1 MKHDFIDHHRVGS
14 SLIHKLDPRAKLLI
28 MLLYIAAVI
37 ILPLKLEISYIF
49 LGVLP
54 IILALLSEVSFWHYL
69 TKLLKMYPMIFFL
82 FVFIPFLPAD
92 QDISYRF
99 GLINIYSKGL
109 GKFFYMNAK
118 AFIIMFMT
126 VVLTSTTDFS
136 MLLKGMEKLKM
147 PRLTIAVLSFM
158 YRFIFLFIDEI
169 ERMSFAFQSRYIHLP
184 FRTRLG
190 IHIKQFGTFFIKI
203 FERGE
208 RVYQSMESRGFRGVI
223 YTINDLHWT
232 LRDSFLVATF
242 IFFLLITF
250 AI

>member
-14 SLIHKLDPRAKLLI
+14 SLIHRIDPRAKLLI
-28 MLLYIAAVI
+28 MLIYFATVI
-37 ILPLKLEISYIF
+37 ILPMKLKISYIF
-49 LGVLP
+49 IGILP
-54 IILALLSEVSFWHYL
+54 AFLALLSQVNFWHYL

-82 FVFIPFLPAD
+82 FVFIPFFPTG
-92 QDISYRF
+92 QDVSYRL
-99 GLINIYSKGL
+99 GIIKIYSKGL
-109 GKFFYMNAK
+109 EKFLYMNVK
-118 AFIIMFMT
+118 TVIIMLMT

-184 FRTRLG
+184 CRTRFR
-190 IHIKQFGTFFIKI
+190 IHIKQFGTFFIKTY
-203 FERGE
+203 ERGE
-208 RVYQSMESRGFRGVI
+208 RIYQSMESRGFRGEI

-232 LRDSFLVATF
+232 LQDSFLVATF
-242 IFFLLITF
+242 ILFLVF
-250 AI
+250 AFVI